1 MPHSL
6 QDVAD
11 ALGNL
16 LIKIEDG
23 GDKPYVLIKNWP
35 TAKFPP
41 ALAKETMVT
50 FNLLSTAVNRLVI
63 DAEGISFEARFNGKV
78 EQVYAPLNA
87 VLEVFEKNSGK
98 RYPLQQ
104 VIAKADAVEELEEQ
118 LIPAIDNPQL
128 NERDKF
134 KLLLLEGGGQGD
146 GKPRGK
152 LRLCA
157 PLEAA

>member
-1 MPHSL
+1 MSHSL

-11 ALGNL
+11 ALINL
-16 LIKIEDG
+16 LIKIEEG
-23 GDKPYVLIKNWP
+23 GDKPHVLIKNWP
-35 TAKFPP
+35 TVRFPP

-50 FNLLSTAVNRLVI
+50 FNLLSTAVNKLVI
-63 DAEGISFEARFNGKV
+63 DEEGISFEARFNGKV

-87 VLEVFEKNSGK
+87 ILEVFEKNSGK
-98 RYPLQQ
+98 HYPLQQ
-104 VIAKADAVEELEEQ
+104 VIAEAEGHAIEEQ
-118 LIPAIDNPQL
+118 PVPAIVNDEL
-128 NERDKF
+128 NKRGKF
-134 KLLLLEGGGQGD
+134 KLLVLQGGGQGD

>member
-1 MPHSL
+1 MSHSL

-11 ALGNL
+11 ALVNL
-16 LIKIEDG
+16 LIKIEEG

-35 TAKFPP
+35 NVRFPP
-41 ALAKETMVT
+41 TLAKETMVT
-50 FNLLSTAVNRLVI
+50 FNLLSTAVNNLVV

-98 RYPLQQ
+98 HYSLQQ
-104 VIAKADAVEELEEQ
+104 VIAEADGQPAVEEQPIPTIVNDQ
-118 LIPAIDNPQL
+118 LSKRN
-128 NERDKF
+128 KF
-134 KLLLLEGGGQGD
+134 QLLLLKGGGQGD

-157 PLEAA
+157 LEAA

>member
-1 MPHSL
+1 MSHSL

-11 ALGNL
+11 ALSNL
-16 LIKIEDG
+16 LIKIEEG
-23 GDKPYVLIKNWP
+23 GDKPHVLIKNWP
-35 TAKFPP
+35 NVRFPP
-41 ALAKETMVT
+41 ALAKETTVT

-78 EQVYAPLNA
+78 EQIYAPLNA
-87 VLEVFEKNSGK
+87 ILGVFEKNSGK
-98 RYPLQQ
+98 HYPLQQ
-104 VIAKADAVEELEEQ
+104 LIAEAEGHAVEEQ
-118 LIPAIDNPQL
+118 PIPAIVNEL
-128 NERDKF
+128 NKRDKF

-157 PLEAA
+157 PLEAT